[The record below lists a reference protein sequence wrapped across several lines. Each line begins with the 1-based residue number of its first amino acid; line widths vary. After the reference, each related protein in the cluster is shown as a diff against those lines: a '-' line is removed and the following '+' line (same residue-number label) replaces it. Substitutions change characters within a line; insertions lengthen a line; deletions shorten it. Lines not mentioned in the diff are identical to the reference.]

1 MYDAFRREQPSLMQD
16 ADWLRLLADE
26 QSARKD
32 LQNSEGSVKNPRAWW
47 RTVSNVL
54 QAYGQ
59 NMAAGIKLKPAPSD
73 LIVVL
78 AKISS
83 YLAVG
88 QIPEPIQ
95 DVAGRGQ
102 TKPGPTEEQHIRLA
116 VAYRIA
122 CKSGGLD
129 HLGNTIR
136 IKNRRPSRTLS
147 DWFSVD
153 RKTVQGWVRKWKN
166 TPPELGFGPV
176 DAVMLA
182 NETEVA
188 GKAYSKWGRSQQ
200 AIAWRAPRKILP
212 QMPQ

>member
-1 MYDAFRREQPSLMQD
+1 MQD

-59 NMAAGIKLKPAPSD
+59 NMGAGIELKPTPSD
-73 LIVVL
+73 LLVVL
-78 AKISS
+78 AKLSG

-88 QIPEPIQ
+88 QIPGPIQ

-102 TKPGPTEEQHIRLA
+102 TKLGPTEEQHIRLA

-122 CKSGGLD
+122 CELGGLD

-136 IKNRRPSRTLS
+136 IEDTSPIHTLS
-147 DWFSVD
+147 GWFSVD

-166 TPPELGFGPV
+166 TPPELGFGPI
-176 DAVMLA
+176 DAVILA
-182 NETEVA
+182 NETKVA
-188 GKAYSKWGRSQQ
+188 GRAYAKWGRSQQ
-200 AIAWRAPRKILP
+200 AIARRAS
-212 QMPQ
+212 